1 MSVYLVT
8 QSHYEGPAGKKVQR
22 FGEDTLLTWFQNRWV
37 GIANAEDS
45 DLAYFFRR
53 LAEAEETIPPPRLR
67 MQ

>member
-37 GIANAEDS
+37 GIANRQHASATSKGDG
-45 DLAYFFRR
+45 F
-53 LAEAEETIPPPRLR
+53 
-67 MQ
+67 